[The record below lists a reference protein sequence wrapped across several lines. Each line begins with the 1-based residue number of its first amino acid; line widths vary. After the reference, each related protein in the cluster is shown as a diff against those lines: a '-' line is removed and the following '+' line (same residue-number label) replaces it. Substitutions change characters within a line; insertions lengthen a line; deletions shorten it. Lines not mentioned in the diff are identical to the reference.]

1 MIRPQGPGQ
10 TSVHR
15 SIPSNGPHLMSRT
28 PGILS
33 DGEKRRDYLE
43 DGAECGGRVVGGG
56 VWIAASGKIEFE
68 ASRAFCAV
76 LCLVSHPFQMG
87 GYAGGYGPGYACTYR
102 HSRANVR
109 PYCDH

>member
-1 MIRPQGPGQ
+1 MNFQQKNVPDVSYARHFVCG
-10 TSVHR
+10 
-15 SIPSNGPHLMSRT
+15 
-28 PGILS
+28 
-33 DGEKRRDYLE
+33 GEKKRDYLE

-102 HSRANVR
+102 PLLA
-109 PYCDH
+109 P